1 MTLLEG
7 FQTSGL
13 AGSDEKYSAIPS
25 ASRYCPIYKINIDNN
40 MKLLQ
45 KYRDS
50 NSPVSAENTQS
61 IIDDFKKKYDE
72 MNCEAY
78 MNSLNN
84 ISVPQASVAPSTA
97 ATGSS

>member
-1 MTLLEG
+1 MSILEG

-13 AGSDEKYSAIPS
+13 ADPDGKYSAVPS
-25 ASRYCPIYKINIDNN
+25 QSRYCPIYKINIDNN
-40 MKLLQ
+40 MRALQ
-45 KYRDS
+45 IFKDS

-61 IIDDFKKKYDE
+61 MIDDFQKKYEE

-78 MNSLNN
+78 MNSLNT
-84 ISVPQASVAPSTA
+84 ITVPQASVAPSTA